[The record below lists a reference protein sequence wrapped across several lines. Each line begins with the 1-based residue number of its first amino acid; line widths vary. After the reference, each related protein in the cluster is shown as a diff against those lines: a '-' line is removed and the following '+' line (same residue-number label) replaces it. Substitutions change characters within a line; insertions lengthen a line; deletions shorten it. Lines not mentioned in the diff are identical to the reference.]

1 MQPKVPHFSKRR
13 LQQLAILLGVWALWL
28 VGGALGTTSTAQVPE
43 KAPLRWGERAPGLHL
58 QPFHGPKR
66 RRNSWRPTKNQK
78 ILLLVFGDIACP
90 AYHLYLPRI
99 VGLKEKIAELNG
111 DILWIYPHAL
121 DSSLIPY
128 LGAKVYKD
136 LLGQSMGAY
145 RIARLP
151 TLVLLQKDREQ
162 ARNPFSWGRKIRLDT
177 WSIRYVGAV
186 DQDPEGRATGIR
198 QDLGEALR
206 DLSQSSYVR
215 IPATRTHGCP
225 YPVTQRP

>member
-1 MQPKVPHFSKRR
+1 MPHFSKLR
-13 LQQLAILLGVWALWL
+13 LQQLAILLGVWVLWL
-28 VGGALGTTSTAQVPE
+28 VGGALGRTSTAQSPE
-43 KAPLRWGERAPGLHL
+43 KAPVRWGERAPGLHL
-58 QPFHGPKR
+58 QSLHGPQR
-66 RRNSWRPTKNQK
+66 RRNSWRHPQNQK

-111 DILWIYPHAL
+111 EILWIYPHAL
-121 DSSLIPY
+121 DSSMSPY
-128 LGAKVYKD
+128 AGAKVYRD

-162 ARNPFSWGRKIRLDT
+162 AKKPLTWARKIQRDT
-177 WSIRYVGAV
+177 WSVRYVGAV
-186 DQDPEGRATGIR
+186 DQDPEGRAIGIR

>member
-1 MQPKVPHFSKRR
+1 MPHFSKLR
-13 LQQLAILLGVWALWL
+13 LQQLAILLGVWVLWL
-28 VGGALGTTSTAQVPE
+28 VGGALGRTSTAQAPE
-43 KAPLRWGERAPGLHL
+43 KAPVRWGERAPGLHL
-58 QPFHGPKR
+58 QSLHGPQR
-66 RRNSWRPTKNQK
+66 RRNSWRHPQNQK

-111 DILWIYPHAL
+111 EILWIYPHAL
-121 DSSLIPY
+121 DSSMSPY
-128 LGAKVYKD
+128 AGAKVYRD

-162 ARNPFSWGRKIRLDT
+162 AKKPLSWARKIQRDT
-177 WSIRYVGAV
+177 WSVRYVGAV
-186 DQDPEGRATGIR
+186 DQDPEGRAIGIR

>member
-13 LQQLAILLGVWALWL
+13 LQQLAILLGVWTLWL

-66 RRNSWRPTKNQK
+66 CRNSWRPTKNQK

-111 DILWIYPHAL
+111 DILWIYPHTL
-121 DSSLIPY
+121 DSSLIP
-128 LGAKVYKD
+128 
-136 LLGQSMGAY
+136 
-145 RIARLP
+145 
-151 TLVLLQKDREQ
+151 
-162 ARNPFSWGRKIRLDT
+162 
-177 WSIRYVGAV
+177 
-186 DQDPEGRATGIR
+186 
-198 QDLGEALR
+198 
-206 DLSQSSYVR
+206 
-215 IPATRTHGCP
+215 
-225 YPVTQRP
+225 

>member
-1 MQPKVPHFSKRR
+1 MPHFSKLR

-28 VGGALGTTSTAQVPE
+28 VGGALETTSKAQVPE

-58 QPFHGPKR
+58 QPFRAPLRH
-66 RRNSWRPTKNQK
+66 RNSGRHPQNQK

-111 DILWIYPHAL
+111 EILWIYPHAL
-121 DSSLIPY
+121 DSNLIPY
-128 LGAKVYKD
+128 PGAKVFKD

-151 TLVLLQKDREQ
+151 TLVVLQKDREQ
-162 ARNPFSWGRKIRLDT
+162 ARNPFLWSRKIRLGN

-186 DQDPEGRATGIR
+186 DQDPEGRAIGIR
-198 QDLGEALR
+198 QDLVEALR
-206 DLSQSSYVR
+206 DLTQSSYVR

-225 YPVTQRP
+225 YPVPPRP

>member
-1 MQPKVPHFSKRR
+1 MPHFSKLR

-28 VGGALGTTSTAQVPE
+28 VGGALGTNSTAQVPE

-66 RRNSWRPTKNQK
+66 RRNSWRHPKNQK

-111 DILWIYPHAL
+111 EILWIYPHAL
-121 DSSLIPY
+121 DSSMIPY
-128 LGAKVYKD
+128 PGAKVYKD

-186 DQDPEGRATGIR
+186 DQDPEGRAIGIR

>member
-78 ILLLVFGDIACP
+78 IILLVFGDIACP

-99 VGLKEKIAELNG
+99 VGLKEKMAELNG

-128 LGAKVYKD
+128 PGAKVYKD
-136 LLGQSMGAY
+136 LLGQSMGSY

-151 TLVLLQKDREQ
+151 TLVLLQKDREPT
-162 ARNPFSWGRKIRLDT
+162 RNPFSWGRKIRLEN
-177 WSIRYVGAV
+177 WSVRYAGAV
-186 DQDPEGRATGIR
+186 DQDPEGRAIGIR
-198 QDLGEALR
+198 QDLVEALR
-206 DLSQSSYVR
+206 DLSHSPYVR

-225 YPVTQRP
+225 YL

>member
-66 RRNSWRPTKNQK
+66 RRNSWRPPKNQK

-99 VGLKEKIAELNG
+99 VGLKEKMAELNG

-128 LGAKVYKD
+128 PGAKVYKD

-151 TLVLLQKDREQ
+151 TLVLLQKDREPT
-162 ARNPFSWGRKIRLDT
+162 RHPFSWGRKIRLEN
-177 WSIRYVGAV
+177 WSVRYAGAV
-186 DQDPEGRATGIR
+186 DQDPEGRAIGIR
-198 QDLGEALR
+198 QDLVEALR
-206 DLSQSSYVR
+206 DLSQSPYVR

>member
-1 MQPKVPHFSKRR
+1 MPHFSKRR

-28 VGGALGTTSTAQVPE
+28 VEGALGTTSTAQVPE
-43 KAPLRWGERAPGLHL
+43 KAPLRWGERASGLHL

-66 RRNSWRPTKNQK
+66 RRNSWRPPKNQK
-78 ILLLVFGDIACP
+78 VLLLVFGDIACP

-99 VGLKEKIAELNG
+99 VGLKEKIVELNG
-111 DILWIYPHAL
+111 EILWIYPHAL

-128 LGAKVYKD
+128 PGAMVYKD

-151 TLVLLQKDREQ
+151 TLVLLQKDREPT
-162 ARNPFSWGRKIRLDT
+162 RNPFSWGRKIRLEN
-177 WSIRYVGAV
+177 WSVRYAGAV
-186 DQDPEGRATGIR
+186 DQDPEGRAIGIR
-198 QDLGEALR
+198 QDLVEALR
-206 DLSQSSYVR
+206 DLSHSPYVR

>member
-78 ILLLVFGDIACP
+78 IILLVFGDIACP

-99 VGLKEKIAELNG
+99 VGLKEKMAELNG

-128 LGAKVYKD
+128 PGAKVYKD
-136 LLGQSMGAY
+136 LLGQSMGSY
-145 RIARLP
+145 HIARLP
-151 TLVLLQKDREQ
+151 TLVLLQKDREPT
-162 ARNPFSWGRKIRLDT
+162 RNPFSWGRKIRLEN
-177 WSIRYVGAV
+177 WSIRYAGAV
-186 DQDPEGRATGIR
+186 DQDPEGRAIGIR
-198 QDLGEALR
+198 QDLVEALR
-206 DLSQSSYVR
+206 DLSHSPYVR

>member
-78 ILLLVFGDIACP
+78 IILLVFGDIACP

-151 TLVLLQKDREQ
+151 TLVLLQKDREP